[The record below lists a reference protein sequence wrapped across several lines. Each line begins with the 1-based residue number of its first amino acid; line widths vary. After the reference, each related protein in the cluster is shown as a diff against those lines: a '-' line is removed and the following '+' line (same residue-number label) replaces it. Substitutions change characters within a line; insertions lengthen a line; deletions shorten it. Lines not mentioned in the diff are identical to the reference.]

1 MRPDANDALA
11 GLRSSYLERDDE
23 SDPEGRIYRDKA
35 TGEIFHSVTRILG
48 ATAPEAQQKALESWL
63 KSPGAADT
71 SRMASTRGTLTHNS
85 AEYVLKTAAR
95 LARSTANKRNV
106 WKVGEDGLH
115 RPPAKVT
122 KWALEK
128 ALAGAPPVPWSAA
141 GYARGLRGWIVDHVT
156 AIHSIEFFGHHPAGF
171 AGACDALLDLEIDGV
186 IHKGVITDW
195 KTTGKS
201 AHKDMTAILEG
212 YSHQAGAYSLMV
224 RHLTGIECAGG
235 AVVVARRTGDPTVHF
250 LDSNALR
257 AAEEA
262 FLERCE
268 RYFDAL
274 HERLSA

>member
-1 MRPDANDALA
+1 MGAQDALA
-11 GLRSSYLERDDE
+11 ALRQKALERDDE
-23 SDPEGRIYRDKA
+23 SDPGGRIYRDKI
-35 TGEIFHSVTRILG
+35 TGEIYHSVTRILG

-63 KSPGAADT
+63 KSPGAAET
-71 SRMASTRGTLTHNS
+71 SRMASTRGTLAHDS
-85 AEYVLKTAAR
+85 CEYLLKVGSR
-95 LARSTANKRNV
+95 LARSAANKRGV
-106 WKVGEDGLH
+106 FKMGEDGLY
-115 RPPAKVT
+115 RCPSKVT
-122 KWALEK
+122 KWGLEK

-141 GYARGLRGWIVDHVT
+141 GYARGLRGWILDNVT
-156 AIHSIEFFGHHPAGF
+156 AVHSVEFYGRHPCGA

>member
-35 TGEIFHSVTRILG
+35 TGEIYHSVTRILA

-156 AIHSIEFFGHHPAGF
+156 AIHSIEFFGHHVAGF
-171 AGACDALLDLEIDGV
+171 AGACDALIDIDGSGP
-186 IHKGVITDW
+186 IITDW

-262 FLERCE
+262 FLGRCE